1 MRRLIFGATI
11 VMVVLAGCAQDS
23 PESSSGDGL
32 TVVAA
37 FYPLAE
43 AAQQIGGDGVE
54 VKNLT
59 PPGAEPHD
67 IELTTDQLDE
77 IIDADLV
84 LYMGKG
90 FQPALEEAV
99 DRAEGLVLDVL
110 DGEELVTGE
119 AHGHE
124 EEGEHAEEDESTLD
138 PHIWLD
144 ARRWA
149 NAIERIGDAMAEA
162 DEESAD
168 AFAEAT
174 RTYAGRIEALDDD
187 FKDGLASCDRDLIV
201 TSHAAFTYLAERY
214 ELEQESISGVS
225 PEAEPD
231 PDHLAELAE
240 LVEEHGVTT
249 IYTETLVSPEVAET
263 LARETGA
270 EVATL
275 NPLEGLTE
283 GQIGN
288 GEDYESVMR
297 ENLEALRT
305 GLGCG

>member
-1 MRRLIFGATI
+1 MRRLICGL
-11 VMVVLAGCAQDS
+11 VVVALVSIGCAQDDPDS
-23 PESSSGDGL
+23 APDGI

-67 IELTTDQLDE
+67 LELTSDQLDE
-77 IIDADLV
+77 IIDADVV
-84 LYMGKG
+84 LYLGNG

-99 DRAEGLVLDVL
+99 DRAEGSVLDVVES
-110 DGEELVTGE
+110 EELVTGE
-119 AHGHE
+119 VHGHE
-124 EEGEHAEEDESTLD
+124 EEGEHAEEEEETLD

-144 ARRWA
+144 PPRWA

-162 DEESAD
+162 DEDNAD
-168 AFAEAT
+168 NFAEAT
-174 RTYAGRIEALDDD
+174 RTYAGRIEALDND
-187 FKDGLASCDRDLIV
+187 FKEGLESCDRDLIV

-214 ELEQESISGVS
+214 GLEQESISGVS

-231 PDHLAELAE
+231 PEHLAELAD

-270 EVATL
+270 DVATL

-283 GQIGN
+283 DQIGN

-297 ENLEALRT
+297 SNLEALRS